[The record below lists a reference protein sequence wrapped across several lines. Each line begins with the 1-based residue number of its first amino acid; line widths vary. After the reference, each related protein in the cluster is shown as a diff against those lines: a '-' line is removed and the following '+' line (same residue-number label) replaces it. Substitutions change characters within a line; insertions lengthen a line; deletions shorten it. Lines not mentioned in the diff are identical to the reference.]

1 MESQSNFSLNWSG
14 NVKAN
19 PEILYPKNLEE
30 LKKITN
36 EKNFIIA
43 GNQRSFGDN
52 SVNSK
57 LIVSMKNFNQVVDF
71 DKTEG
76 IIEAQSGVLLKN
88 ILNVI
93 I

>member
-30 LKKITN
+30 LKKIMA
-36 EKNFIIA
+36 EKNFLIA

-52 SVNSK
+52 SINTN
-57 LIVSMKNFNQVVDF
+57 LIVCSIISSNALTDKSHKSFN
-71 DKTEG
+71 
-76 IIEAQSGVLLKN
+76 
-88 ILNVI
+88 
-93 I
+93 

>member
-52 SVNSK
+52 SINSN
-57 LIVSMKNFNQVVDF
+57 LIVSMKNFNSVINFSYTRYLHIV
-71 DKTEG
+71 KPKERE
-76 IIEAQSGVLLKN
+76 IIPRIS
-88 ILNVI
+88 
-93 I
+93 

>member
-57 LIVSMKNFNQVVDF
+57 LIVSMNNCSEIFIIYIYNSNIFLISNQYFN
-71 DKTEG
+71 
-76 IIEAQSGVLLKN
+76 L
-88 ILNVI
+88 
-93 I
+93 